1 MCKYCNLLTFPIL
14 DSTTIVHAFAV
25 FALFGLI
32 WTIQL
37 VHYPMFKYV
46 EAPHWP
52 RAHTAHS
59 RNMTFLVF
67 PLMLIELLTCL
78 QLVIENGDLINIVS
92 LSCCL
97 LTWLF
102 TLVIFLPLHQRVA
115 VRPIPNLLALLT
127 RLNWLRTIVWTISA
141 ANVFTQLLGEK

>member
-1 MCKYCNLLTFPIL
+1 
-14 DSTTIVHAFAV
+14 
-25 FALFGLI
+25 
-32 WTIQL
+32 
-37 VHYPMFKYV
+37 MFKYV